1 MAAIAALA
9 AVIVLGGGLVAVE
22 LWAMHQRRAAREA
35 LDRYHHD
42 EAAAHARACL
52 RIWPRDADALW
63 VAARAARRNGE
74 YAQAH
79 DFLDRYELSGGSDER
94 LALERLLLRVE
105 RDEPDAAIRLC
116 GEMLERQDPDA
127 PVVLEAL
134 VRGLMRSL
142 RLRESHNWLQ
152 AWLKVQPDNVQALCL
167 SGDQHLFAARNAEAT
182 ALYRRALEVDPDHD
196 EARQSLAALL
206 LLTHKANEARSE
218 FKRLRQRRPD
228 DPLVQVQL
236 ARCLGEVGQ
245 QDKARALVDE
255 ALTRWPDH
263 PAVLAER
270 GRMAVD
276 EGQYEQ
282 AEPLLRRALEK
293 NFNDNRTRFQLQLC
307 LRQQGKIAEAQ
318 EQQKQLRQSENDA
331 RRLQEIFSRDL
342 QERPHDAA
350 LHFEVAQI
358 RFREGAIS
366 ESLRWLHS
374 TLRENPRHAEA
385 HRALAGYYRRA
396 GNLGLAAKHE
406 ELAGPAPSAGR

>member
-1 MAAIAALA
+1 VAAIAALA
-9 AVIVLGGGLVAVE
+9 IVIVFGVGLVAVQ
-22 LWAMHQRRAAREA
+22 LWALHQRRTASEA

-42 EAAAHARACL
+42 EAAAHAQACL
-52 RIWPRDADALW
+52 RVWPRDADALW

-74 YAQAH
+74 YAQAQ
-79 DFLDRYELSGGSDER
+79 DFLDRYELFGGSDER

-105 RDEPDAAIRLC
+105 RDEPDVAIGLC
-116 GEMLERQDPDA
+116 REMLERQNPEA

-142 RLRESHNWLQ
+142 RLRDSHNWLQ
-152 AWLKVQPDNVQALCL
+152 AWLMVQPDNVQALSL
-167 SGDQHLFAARNAEAT
+167 LGDQHLFAARHAEAT
-182 ALYRRALEVDPDHD
+182 ALYRRALQLDPDHD

-206 LLTHKANEARSE
+206 LLTHKANEARAE
-218 FKRLRQRRPD
+218 FERLRQRRPD

-236 ARCLGEVGQ
+236 ARCLGELGHGDQ
-245 QDKARALVDE
+245 ARALVDE
-255 ALTRWPDH
+255 ALARWPDH

-318 EQQKQLRQSENDA
+318 EQQKQLRLCENDS

-374 TLRENPRHAEA
+374 TLKEDPRHAAA

-396 GNLGLAAKHE
+396 GNLSLAANHE
-406 ELAGPAPSAGR
+406 ELAGPEPAARR